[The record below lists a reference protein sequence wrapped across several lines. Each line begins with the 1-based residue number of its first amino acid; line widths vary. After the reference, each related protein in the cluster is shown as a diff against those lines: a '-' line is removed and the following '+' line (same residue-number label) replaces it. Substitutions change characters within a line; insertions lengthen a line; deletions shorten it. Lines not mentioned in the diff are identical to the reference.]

1 MTDTSSTRVDPHV
14 MKVAGVLIVGALAVV
29 FDTTIVSVALHTLST
44 DLHAPVSTIQ
54 WVTTGYLLALGM
66 TVPLSAWAYGRFG
79 GKRLWMLALAIF
91 LIGSIAS
98 SLAWDAPSLIAF
110 RVIQGVGGG
119 LMLPLLQTLIV
130 AAAGGKLLGRTI
142 AVVALPALLGPILG
156 PLAGGLIL
164 TAFDW
169 RWMFWVNVPFCIA
182 GLVLAWRLLPK
193 DAPGTGSRLD
203 VAGLL
208 MLSPGI
214 AGVMIGLSNVA
225 GTDGFWR
232 PWVLVPLVA
241 GVVLLAAFGVYA
253 ARKRSPL
260 VDIRLLRHRSL
271 GSASAVLFLSGFALY
286 GAMLLLPLFWQQ
298 VRGVDALT
306 AGLMLV
312 PQGVGTLFSRTLAGR
327 LTDGIGARWV
337 TVGGFVIVALSTLPF
352 TVADASTSD
361 FVLVAALLVRG
372 FGLGAVT
379 IPVMTVSYL
388 GLEKQEIA
396 HSSVITRLTQ
406 QVGGAFGSAV
416 LAVVLQAALTANVP
430 RGASGIADAYDQ
442 AFWWSIAFT
451 VLAVALSFAL
461 PGRPRAS
468 ASPASASPASATA
481 PLPAPTR
488 APR

>member
-1 MTDTSSTRVDPHV
+1 
-14 MKVAGVLIVGALAVV
+14 
-29 FDTTIVSVALHTLST
+29 
-44 DLHAPVSTIQ
+44 
-54 WVTTGYLLALGM
+54 
-66 TVPLSAWAYGRFG
+66 
-79 GKRLWMLALAIF
+79 
-91 LIGSIAS
+91 
-98 SLAWDAPSLIAF
+98 
-110 RVIQGVGGG
+110 
-119 LMLPLLQTLIV
+119 
-130 AAAGGKLLGRTI
+130 
-142 AVVALPALLGPILG
+142 
-156 PLAGGLIL
+156 
-164 TAFDW
+164 
-169 RWMFWVNVPFCIA
+169 
-182 GLVLAWRLLPK
+182 
-193 DAPGTGSRLD
+193 
-203 VAGLL
+203 
-208 MLSPGI
+208 
-214 AGVMIGLSNVA
+214 
-225 GTDGFWR
+225 
-232 PWVLVPLVA
+232 
-241 GVVLLAAFGVYA
+241 
-253 ARKRSPL
+253 
-260 VDIRLLRHRSL
+260 
-271 GSASAVLFLSGFALY
+271 
-286 GAMLLLPLFWQQ
+286 
-298 VRGVDALT
+298 
-306 AGLMLV
+306 V

-327 LTDGIGARWV
+327 LTDGMGARWV

-468 ASPASASPASATA
+468 ASPASASPASATP